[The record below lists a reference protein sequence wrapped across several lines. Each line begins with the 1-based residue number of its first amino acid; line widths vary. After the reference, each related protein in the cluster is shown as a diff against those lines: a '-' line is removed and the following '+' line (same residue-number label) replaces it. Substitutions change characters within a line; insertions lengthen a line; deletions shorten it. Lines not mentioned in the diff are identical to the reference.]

1 MAKGRLSAS
10 LAACRENGRT
20 RDNVLRTNQDR
31 DFFIMLQKPRGT
43 RDFLPDER
51 EARRAVE
58 GRLREVARRYG
69 YREVCTPEF
78 EDLELFTM
86 RSGEGIIEE
95 MYVFEDKGG
104 RKMALRPEITA
115 AVIRMYINESKVAP
129 KPLRWC
135 YYADCF
141 RYERPQKGRYR
152 QFWQFGVELIG
163 ADTAAA
169 DAETIMLASDMLNA
183 TGVTYDLKVGHL
195 SFMKNLVRDLEPPM
209 QRRVRAHLDK
219 KDFDGLNATLES
231 LDRTE
236 LAASLTALVNTRDIE
251 EAFEIA
257 GTIPEKERV
266 EQTIGSLDAAG
277 IKYSLNFGI
286 ARGLDYYTGIV
297 FEAFAQNLGAEN
309 QILGGGAYRLAHLF
323 GGDDVASCGFAIGF
337 DRVMV
342 SLGDVQPA
350 KDTIAGIVYTN
361 EGRSFALAVAR
372 AFRAEGIRAE
382 MDLMERGLGAQ
393 MAHAS
398 KSADFAVVIG
408 KREVESGEVTLKDLR
423 SGEQKTIGL
432 KAAIAGV
439 GALGSR

>member
-1 MAKGRLSAS
+1 
-10 LAACRENGRT
+10 
-20 RDNVLRTNQDR
+20 
-31 DFFIMLQKPRGT
+31 MLQKPRGT
-43 RDFLPDER
+43 RDFLPDEM
-51 EARRAVE
+51 EARRHVE
-58 GRLREVARRYG
+58 LKLRDVARCYG

-104 RKMALRPEITA
+104 RKLALRPEITA
-115 AVIRMYINESKVAP
+115 AVIRMYINEAKVAP

-135 YYADCF
+135 YFADCF

-183 TGVTYDLKVGHL
+183 TGVRYELKVGHL
-195 SFMKNLVRDLEPPM
+195 SFMKNLVKDLEPAM

-219 KDFDGLNATLES
+219 KDYDGLNATLES
-231 LDRTE
+231 LNRMD
-236 LAASLTALVNTRDIE
+236 LAASLTALVNTRDLV

-257 GTIPEKERV
+257 GAIPEKERF

-277 IKYSLNFGI
+277 VKYSLNFGI
-286 ARGLDYYTGIV
+286 ARGLDYYTGMV
-297 FEAFAQNLGAEN
+297 FEGFAENLGAEN
-309 QILGGGAYRLAHLF
+309 QILGGGTYRLAHLF

-342 SLGDVQPA
+342 SLGDIQPA
-350 KDTIAGIVYTN
+350 VVPVVGLVCTIEGRTRVLVVAKSLRDAGIRT
-361 EGRSFALAVAR
+361 
-372 AFRAEGIRAE
+372 E
-382 MDLMERGLGAQ
+382 MDLMGRGLGAQ
-393 MAHAS
+393 LAHAS
-398 KSADFAVVIG
+398 KTANFAIVIG
-408 KREVESGEVTLKDLR
+408 KREAESGQVTIKNLLTA
-423 SGEQKTIGL
+423 EQKTVDL
-432 KAAIAGV
+432 AAAIAEVRAFGP
-439 GALGSR
+439 G

>member
-1 MAKGRLSAS
+1 M
-10 LAACRENGRT
+10 
-20 RDNVLRTNQDR
+20 
-31 DFFIMLQKPRGT
+31 
-43 RDFLPDER
+43 

-58 GRLREVARRYG
+58 WRLREIARRYG

-115 AVIRMYINESKVAP
+115 AVIRMYINEAKVAP

-183 TGVTYDLKVGHL
+183 TSVTFELKVGHL
-195 SFMKNLVRDLEPPM
+195 SFMKNLVKDLEPTM
-209 QRRVRAHLDK
+209 QRKVRAHLDK
-219 KDFDGLNATLES
+219 KDFDGLRATLES
-231 LDRTE
+231 LNRSD
-236 LAASLTALVNTRDIE
+236 LAGSLTALVATRDLA

-266 EQTIGSLDAAG
+266 EQTVASLDAAG
-277 IKYSLNFGI
+277 VNYSLNFGI

-297 FEAFAQNLGAEN
+297 FEGFAQNLGAEN

-342 SLGDVQPA
+342 SLGETQLR
-350 KDTIAGIVYTN
+350 KDTVVGLVCTA
-361 EGRSFALAVAR
+361 EGRKRALEVAR
-372 AFRAEGIRAE
+372 AFRDAGIRTE

-393 MAHAS
+393 LQHAA
-398 KSADFAVVIG
+398 KSADYAVVIG
-408 KREVESGEVTLKDLR
+408 QREAESGEVTLKNLKT
-423 SGEQKTIGL
+423 GEQKTVSL
-432 KAAIAGV
+432 TDAVAEV
-439 GALGSR
+439 GTRGSC

>member
-1 MAKGRLSAS
+1 
-10 LAACRENGRT
+10 
-20 RDNVLRTNQDR
+20 
-31 DFFIMLQKPRGT
+31 MLQKPRGT
-43 RDFLPDER
+43 RDFLPDEM

-58 GRLREVARRYG
+58 GKLRNVARCYG

-86 RSGEGIIEE
+86 RSGEGIIDE

-104 RKMALRPEITA
+104 RKLALRPEITA
-115 AVIRMYINESKVAP
+115 AVIRMYINEAKVAP

-135 YYADCF
+135 YFADCF

-183 TGVTYDLKVGHL
+183 TGVTYELKVGHL
-195 SFMKNLVRDLEPPM
+195 SFMKNLVKDLEPAM

-231 LDRTE
+231 LNRTD
-236 LAASLTALVNTRDIE
+236 LATSLTALVSTRDLA

-257 GTIPEKERV
+257 GEIPEKERF
-266 EQTIGSLDAAG
+266 EQTIGSLDASG
-277 IKYSLNFGI
+277 VNYSLNFGI
-286 ARGLDYYTGIV
+286 ARGLDYYTGMV
-297 FEAFAQNLGAEN
+297 FEGFAQNLGAEN
-309 QILGGGAYRLAHLF
+309 QILGGGTYRLAHLF

-342 SLGDVQPA
+342 SLGDIQPA
-350 KDTIAGIVYTN
+350 VVPVVGLVCTTEGRTRALVVAKALRDAGIRT
-361 EGRSFALAVAR
+361 
-372 AFRAEGIRAE
+372 E
-382 MDLMERGLGAQ
+382 MDLMGRGLGAQ
-393 MAHAS
+393 LAHAA
-398 KSADFAVVIG
+398 KTANFAIVIG
-408 KREVESGEVTLKDLR
+408 QREVESGHVTLKNLTTA
-423 SGEQKTIGL
+423 EQKTVDL
-432 KAAIAGV
+432 AAAIAEVRAFGP
-439 GALGSR
+439 R